1 LWDSESEECE
11 NDVAGLALSF
21 ILSQSIRYAVTGVLP
36 NSEGEETMKS
46 HTALEFVLFAFTCL
60 FLAFFSAGVTR
71 IVAHFEFEEGTLQER
86 LCELLN
92 NWTAMTFAWCL
103 LSFSR
108 WVCQPLNISD
118 ETMNRVVI
126 ALLVSATAFAIMT
139 LLDFLSDGDMT
150 SYEVEKA
157 LREIILS
164 LAILVGFSWEQSFD
178 K

>member
-1 LWDSESEECE
+1 MFTVMGTVCFAL
-11 NDVAGLALSF
+11 GL
-21 ILSQSIRYAVTGVLP
+21 
-36 NSEGEETMKS
+36 
-46 HTALEFVLFAFTCL
+46 
-60 FLAFFSAGVTR
+60 FSAGTTR
-71 IVAHFEFEEGTLQER
+71 VLAHFEFEEGSMQER
-86 LCELLN
+86 LCELTN

-108 WVCQPLNISD
+108 WVCLPLNITD

-126 ALLVSATAFAIMT
+126 ALLVSTFAFAIIT

-150 SYEVEKA
+150 SVEVEKA

-164 LAILVGFSWEQSFD
+164 LGILVGFSWEQSFD